1 LSALWS
7 NSNCK
12 NSNLVDHGYFR
23 YSFYIKHFTEKFEEF
38 EESRMLY

>member
-1 LSALWS
+1 VLSGATATA
-7 NSNCK
+7 K

-38 EESRMLY
+38 EESRTLY